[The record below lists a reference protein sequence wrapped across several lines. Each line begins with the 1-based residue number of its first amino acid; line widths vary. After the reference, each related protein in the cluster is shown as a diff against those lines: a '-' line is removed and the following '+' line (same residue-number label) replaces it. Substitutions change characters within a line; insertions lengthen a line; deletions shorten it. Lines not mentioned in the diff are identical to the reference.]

1 MLRSVPPTGTATQ
14 GRRAQRRSAQV
25 RLSREQILDAA
36 EEVFAYKGFHA
47 TTLREIADRAEFSV
61 GSVYSFFSSKDALF
75 TEIFHRRGAEF
86 VPGMR
91 EIVSSA
97 KSARDQLHA
106 LADFE
111 IDFFRRYPAFG
122 RLFLRETGT
131 SKLRLD
137 PQDDAGRERFAEA
150 MQLEADLFTR
160 GQRAGELRSGDP
172 EVLAELFS
180 GMISAYQSRDPV
192 VADGAAPGTERMTLP
207 ELHAILD
214 DAFAASST
222 A

>member
-1 MLRSVPPTGTATQ
+1 
-14 GRRAQRRSAQV
+14 V
-25 RLSREQILDAA
+25 RLSREQLLDAA
-36 EEVFAYKGFHA
+36 EEVFARKGFHA
-47 TTLREIADRAEFSV
+47 TTLREISERAEFSV
-61 GSVYSFFSSKDALF
+61 GSVYSFFSSKEELF

-91 EIVSSA
+91 EILSS
-97 KSARDQLHA
+97 SQSPRDQLHA

-111 IDFFRRYPAFG
+111 IEFFRRYPDFG

-150 MQLEADLFTR
+150 MHLESDLFKR
-160 GQRAGELRSGDP
+160 GQDCGELRGGDP
-172 EVLAELFS
+172 DVLAELFS
-180 GMISAYQSRDPV
+180 GLISAYQSRDPV
-192 VADGAAPGTERMTLP
+192 VADGAAAGTERMPLQ

-214 DAFAASST
+214 DAFVTSRT
-222 A
+222 P